1 MKRSFHIEIM
11 GQQITVLS
19 DANEETV
26 EKVVQYVNGRIEEVV
41 RGGNRLNTLAIAA
54 LAALNIADELFKV
67 KEENISMRR
76 ELEGK
81 TQRLIDL
88 IDEVNHT

>member
-1 MKRSFHIEIM
+1 MKRSFQIKIM
-11 GQQITVLS
+11 EQQITVLS
-19 DANEETV
+19 DSNENTV
-26 EKVVQYVNGRIEEVV
+26 EEVVQYVNGKIEEVV

-67 KEENISMRR
+67 KGENVSMRQ

-81 TQRLIDL
+81 TQHLIDL
-88 IDEVNHT
+88 IDKVTHK

>member
-1 MKRSFHIEIM
+1 M

-19 DANEETV
+19 DSDEKTV
-26 EKVVQYVNGRIEEVV
+26 EKIVQYVNGKIEEVI

-67 KEENISMRR
+67 KGENVSMRQ

-88 IDEVNHT
+88 IDKVNHM

>member
-1 MKRSFHIEIM
+1 M

>member
-1 MKRSFHIEIM
+1 MKRSFNIEIM
-11 GQQITVLS
+11 GQQLTVLS
-19 DANEETV
+19 DSDEETV
-26 EKVVQYVNGRIEEVV
+26 KKVVQYVNNKIEEVV

-67 KEENISMRR
+67 KEENVSMRQ

-81 TQRLIDL
+81 TQHLIDL
-88 IDEVNHT
+88 IDKVNHK